1 MFNTS
6 ELTKAKTGYLPEDAT
21 FFWRCGRW
29 EMHVRGAVASKPVAL
44 RYSKM
49 LDELK
54 RMGKLEEKAPGLFR
68 VAGALSHPAVDGAE
82 SPLLRL
88 SQMKQSDGKAVLDGE
103 QVRAGERLRLDY
115 ERAHLGARVTMSYDV
130 QCGSSGRQAQFSDN
144 HIEKLNDSALEAR
157 DRLHEALESV
167 GPELSGILLHVCCM
181 AGGLEQAELRL
192 NLPRRAGKAVLQL
205 ALTRLA
211 RHYGFKTAL
220 RHGGPAKIGHWA
232 VGDFRPGL
240 AVQSL
245 HQL

>member
-1 MFNTS
+1 MFHTPD
-6 ELTKAKTGYLPEDAT
+6 LAKAKTAHVPEDAT

-29 EMHVRGAVASKPVAL
+29 EMHVRGAVAAKPVAA

-54 RMGKLEEKAPGLFR
+54 RLGRLEEKAPGLFR
-68 VAGALSHPAVDGAE
+68 IAGVLTQPVLDASE
-82 SPLLRL
+82 SPLMRL
-88 SQMKQSDGKAVLDGE
+88 SLMKQADGKAVLDAD
-103 QVRAGERLRLDY
+103 QVRAGERLRMDY

-144 HIEKLNDSALEAR
+144 HIEQLSDGAFAAR
-157 DRLHEALESV
+157 DALHQALNAV
-167 GPELSGILLHVCCM
+167 GPELSGILMHVCCM

-211 RHYGFKTAL
+211 RHYGFKSAL
-220 RHGGPAKIGHWA
+220 RHGGPAQIGHWA

-240 AVQSL
+240 
-245 HQL
+245 